1 MVGAE
6 ASLRDVGIHLPQ
18 ASTRFAV
25 YVEGVQFGNLLLLG
39 GYAPRREPEAKIR
52 WAHWQVTGRRGGR
65 YAARASWPKADRIDR
80 LSK

>member
-39 GYAPRREPEAKIR
+39 G
-52 WAHWQVTGRRGGR
+52 
-65 YAARASWPKADRIDR
+65 
-80 LSK
+80 